1 MTRHPDRAAL
11 LGTLER
17 YYDEVPRIATR
28 TEEVGPFTLFVQV
41 DARGWPYYARPR
53 LGHRGPFTP
62 DDVRRVRDRQRELG
76 VPEAIEWVHENTP
89 ALTAAVR
96 ATDLPFGEHPLM
108 VLDDPVAA
116 PTPDGVRTEVLG
128 PDHPLLGTVL
138 SAVGAGFRGSDE
150 VDAPRRTDDLR
161 DRLASGSLRI
171 VGAIGVDGVPG
182 GVVGGGSHA
191 PRGDVT
197 ELTGIAVLPRA
208 RRRGVGAAITAA
220 LVQDAQAGGV
230 RTVFLSADDERV
242 ADVYAR
248 VGFTRVG
255 TACIA
260 EAAHD
265 D

>member
-1 MTRHPDRAAL
+1 
-11 LGTLER
+11 
-17 YYDEVPRIATR
+17 
-28 TEEVGPFTLFVQV
+28 
-41 DARGWPYYARPR
+41 
-53 LGHRGPFTP
+53 
-62 DDVRRVRDRQRELG
+62 
-76 VPEAIEWVHENTP
+76 
-89 ALTAAVR
+89 
-96 ATDLPFGEHPLM
+96 
-108 VLDDPVAA
+108 
-116 PTPDGVRTEVLG
+116 VLG
-128 PDHPLLGTVL
+128 PDHPLLGEVL

-150 VDAPRRTDDLR
+150 VGAPRRTDDLR
-161 DRLASGSLRI
+161 DRLGNGTLRM
-171 VGAIGVDGVPG
+171 VGAFGDDLAGGVVGGGVGGGVG

-248 VGFTRVG
+248 VGFVRIG

-265 D
+265 G